1 MLTVTVPCAHLHF
14 NVPPENE
21 ADPFFTPPSTA
32 GWIAIAMATSGS
44 TGLIGSVL
52 TVSMKRA
59 GAPVSIRQCAP
70 HDLLD
75 RGQLLG
81 AECQLPHGSD
91 ILT

>member
-1 MLTVTVPCAHLHF
+1 MVTVTVPCAHLHC

-32 GWIAIAMATSGS
+32 GWIAIAMATLRYNWSYWECSDGVYQARRS
-44 TGLIGSVL
+44 AGL
-52 TVSMKRA
+52 SMR
-59 GAPVSIRQCAP
+59 P

-75 RGQLLG
+75 RGQLRG
-81 AECQLPHGSD
+81 AQCQLPHGSD